1 MITLARPNARRA
13 KCARFALTT
22 YCETTGSRF
31 GQYAICD
38 LLADIGHLC
47 DEQGLAYLDVLDSA
61 LRHWQ
66 AERAGRP

>member
-22 YCETTGSRF
+22 YCEATGSRL
-31 GQYAICD
+31 GQDAICN

-47 DEQGLAYLDVLDSA
+47 DEQGLAYHSVLEAA
-61 LRHWQ
+61 LLHWQ
-66 AERAGRP
+66 AERGSPS